1 MKKAFYFFVITLLL
15 ITFNSYGFNSLLIE
29 GDSCSVNILQNDT
42 IITSNSTVP
51 IQLNV
56 TSGFDSCR
64 WIPSTGLSNSRI
76 PNPIATVNNS
86 TQYIVEAYY
95 LTDSNL
101 VYNGGFELGN
111 VGFTTQLE
119 LTVEM
124 IRAGTYNIGT
134 SAAQYY
140 WHFAPCQN
148 GTTLFIGNGATAA
161 THQIVY
167 ETIINNI
174 EPNTSYV
181 CSFESANIA
190 QNTSLPLSFSTK
202 FST

>member
-1 MKKAFYFFVITLLL
+1 MKKAFYFFVITLIL

-42 IITSNSTVP
+42 IITSNTTVQ

-64 WIPSTGLSNSRI
+64 WIPSTGLSNSII

-134 SAAQYY
+134 SADQYY
-140 WHFAPCQN
+140 
-148 GTTLFIGNGATAA
+148 
-161 THQIVY
+161 
-167 ETIINNI
+167 
-174 EPNTSYV
+174 
-181 CSFESANIA
+181 
-190 QNTSLPLSFSTK
+190 
-202 FST
+202 